1 MKQFL
6 LLVLL
11 VVSSMAHSQD
21 YTPNLIDYTGW
32 INAGSVGE
40 PLTCWAPGDTGYC
53 GPLPAVGAFNNPS
66 LINFSYGLTDIYQP
80 VDIAQA
86 LSAAGSGIIV
96 NGFSF
101 NFIAKNGNGWDN
113 GQLDYLTAYAKF
125 YNNNSLVESY
135 NYDLNYRFN
144 WTNFNYSETFTN
156 PYQINDLDEVKVGFV
171 GRDTNGW
178 AGFYGPEVRNIN
190 FRLNYGIDPC
200 YEDPLSSTSCAGF
213 QEALLELQCNGDP
226 LSSID
231 CPGYLE
237 NFMSEI
243 DMNLDEVFEDEMY
256 DEYSEEELYED
267 LEEEFFEDEFI
278 ADEEFFEDVE
288 ELLDDEEFFDE
299 ELIADEEFLDEELIS
314 DKEFLED
321 DLSDEESVLSLL
333 ELVERMRD
341 ETKSETDEFIFN
353 TNTNTQNEIVEV
365 SSRSENN
372 ANVIPINVTEQVV
385 QNNLLASTSSTVQE
399 LDSAPI
405 VLTDVSVNMIE
416 YNNAVDDSSGRE
428 LELTEDLFSTS
439 IIAISNQEEQI
450 ENIQELTEQPILF
463 VTSILQNVDV
473 DRVVD
478 DQNQIAQITEASE
491 SEVIEEL
498 LKEDSHSIAIK
509 DDEVQNTIEQVDQQ
523 IERVENEDYRVVE
536 QLIDVVVEQEE
547 TRVEDIE
554 TIVDDILIAEN
565 DTEEE
570 LETIVAVSSSSNVSE
585 TNIETLLSD
594 NTVQEN
600 NTETVVAATEQVNEE
615 EETSVENIE
624 VQEETNNNE
633 ETTNQSFDD
642 IALISEISL
651 DVVTTAAST
660 FNNNSMQQVLA
671 LGGTITEI
679 LNTPVPDFSRY
690 EVKPP
695 SQEEEVQTAKVENTL
710 ESMSTEEIESQAEMR
725 IGSMD
730 PESQA
735 IALQLIG
742 YKPGFDQYGGMLVD
756 QSNWYLDR
764 GMYTNNR
771 VPSSNSNLIFGA
783 QDQRH
788 QELMSLQYK

>member
-1 MKQFL
+1 
-6 LLVLL
+6 
-11 VVSSMAHSQD
+11 
-21 YTPNLIDYTGW
+21 
-32 INAGSVGE
+32 
-40 PLTCWAPGDTGYC
+40 
-53 GPLPAVGAFNNPS
+53 

-278 ADEEFFEDVE
+278 ADEEFLDDE
-288 ELLDDEEFFDE
+288 ELLDED
-299 ELIADEEFLDEELIS
+299 LIADEEFLDE
-314 DKEFLED
+314 
-321 DLSDEESVLSLL
+321 DLSDGESVLSLL
-333 ELVERMRD
+333 KLIGILNNTDD
-341 ETKSETDEFIFN
+341 ESIDSLSQYDSN
-353 TNTNTQNEIVEV
+353 TIMENQIVET
-365 SSRSENN
+365 
-372 ANVIPINVTEQVV
+372 IT
-385 QNNLLASTSSTVQE
+385 STN
-399 LDSAPI
+399 I
-405 VLTDVSVNMIE
+405 
-416 YNNAVDDSSGRE
+416 
-428 LELTEDLFSTS
+428 S
-439 IIAISNQEEQI
+439 IIKTDDIAEPVKQ
-450 ENIQELTEQPILF
+450 ENIIRVEVTQLTEQSVSSDSLIAE
-463 VTSILQNVDV
+463 IA
-473 DRVVD
+473 
-478 DQNQIAQITEASE
+478 DQ
-491 SEVIEEL
+491 
-498 LKEDSHSIAIK
+498 
-509 DDEVQNTIEQVDQQ
+509 DEKQ
-523 IERVENEDYRVVE
+523 
-536 QLIDVVVEQEE
+536 
-547 TRVEDIE
+547 VEDIE
-554 TIVDDILIAEN
+554 TTVDDTLIVDDNI
-565 DTEEE
+565 EEE
-570 LETIVAVSSSSNVSE
+570 LETIIAVSPSSNVSE

-600 NTETVVAATEQVNEE
+600 NTETVVAATEQVSEE
-615 EETSVENIE
+615 EETSVGNI
-624 VQEETNNNE
+624 VAQEETNNNE
-633 ETTNQSFDD
+633 ETTNDSFDD
-642 IALISEISL
+642 ITLMSEVSL
-651 DVVTTAAST
+651 DVVTTATST

-679 LNTPVPDFSRY
+679 LNTPVPDFSRF
-690 EVKPP
+690 EIKPP
-695 SQEEEVQTAKVENTL
+695 TQDEQVQTAKVENTI
-710 ESMSTEEIESQAEMR
+710 ETMSTEEIESQAEIR

-742 YKPGFDQYGGMLVD
+742 YKQGFDQYGGMLVD

-771 VPSSNSNLIFGA
+771 VPAVSSSNQIFGA

-788 QELMSLQYK
+788 QELMSLQYGR

>member
-11 VVSSMAHSQD
+11 VVSSMAYSQD

-32 INAGSVGE
+32 INAGTIGE
-40 PLTCWAPGDTGYC
+40 PLTCWGPGGPGYC
-53 GPLPAVGAFNNPS
+53 GPLPAAGEFNNTS

-125 YNNNSLVESY
+125 YKGNDLLESY

-144 WTNFNYSETFTN
+144 WNNFNYSETFTN

-213 QEALLELQCNGDP
+213 QAALLELQCNGDP
-226 LSSID
+226 LSSVN
-231 CPGYLE
+231 CPGFLE
-237 NFMSEI
+237 DFMSEI
-243 DMNLDEVFEDEMY
+243 DMSLDTVFNDELY
-256 DEYSEEELYED
+256 DEYSEEEL
-267 LEEEFFEDEFI
+267 
-278 ADEEFFEDVE
+278 DEEFLDED
-288 ELLDDEEFFDE
+288 
-299 ELIADEEFLDEELIS
+299 LIADEEFLDEDLIA
-314 DKEFLED
+314 DEEFLDE

-333 ELVERMRD
+333 KLIGILNNTDD
-341 ETKSETDEFIFN
+341 ESIDSLSQYDNNSII
-353 TNTNTQNEIVEV
+353 QNEIVE
-365 SSRSENN
+365 N
-372 ANVIPINVTEQVV
+372 IT
-385 QNNLLASTSSTVQE
+385 STN
-399 LDSAPI
+399 I
-405 VLTDVSVNMIE
+405 
-416 YNNAVDDSSGRE
+416 
-428 LELTEDLFSTS
+428 S
-439 IIAISNQEEQI
+439 IIKTDDIAEPVKQ
-450 ENIQELTEQPILF
+450 ENIIRVEVTQLTEQSVSSDSL
-463 VTSILQNVDV
+463 
-473 DRVVD
+473 
-478 DQNQIAQITEASE
+478 ITE
-491 SEVIEEL
+491 
-498 LKEDSHSIAIK
+498 IA
-509 DDEVQNTIEQVDQQ
+509 DQDETQ
-523 IERVENEDYRVVE
+523 
-536 QLIDVVVEQEE
+536 
-547 TRVEDIE
+547 VEDIE
-554 TIVDDILIAEN
+554 TAVDDTLITEN

-570 LETIVAVSSSSNVSE
+570 LETIDAVSSSSSNINE

-594 NTVQEN
+594 NTVREE
-600 NTETVVAATEQVNEE
+600 NTETVVVVIEQVSDE
-615 EETSVENIE
+615 EETSVENI
-624 VQEETNNNE
+624 VAQEETNNNE
-633 ETTNQSFDD
+633 ETIIESFDD
-642 IALISEISL
+642 IALTSEISL

-695 SQEEEVQTAKVENTL
+695 TQEEEVQTAKVENTL

-742 YKPGFDQYGGMLVD
+742 YKPGFDQYGKVLAD
-756 QSNWYLDR
+756 QNNWYLDR

-771 VPSSNSNLIFGA
+771 VPAVSSSNQIFGA

-788 QELMSLQYK
+788 QELMSLQYGR

>member
-278 ADEEFFEDVE
+278 ADEEFFEDE
-288 ELLDDEEFFDE
+288 ELIADEEFFDEEFLEE
-299 ELIADEEFLDEELIS
+299 ELIADEEFLDEDSL
-314 DKEFLED
+314 
-321 DLSDEESVLSLL
+321 DEESVLSLL
-333 ELVERMRD
+333 ELVESMRE
-341 ETKSETDEFIFN
+341 ETKPESDEISY
-353 TNTNTQNEIVEV
+353 NTNTQNEIVEV

-372 ANVIPINVTEQVV
+372 ANVISINVTEQAV
-385 QNNLLASTSSTVQE
+385 QNNQLASANVVKEQDNISSV
-399 LDSAPI
+399 S
-405 VLTDVSVNMIE
+405 TDVALEDNRVDIYSV
-416 YNNAVDDSSGRE
+416 G
-428 LELTEDLFSTS
+428 
-439 IIAISNQEEQI
+439 
-450 ENIQELTEQPILF
+450 
-463 VTSILQNVDV
+463 
-473 DRVVD
+473 
-478 DQNQIAQITEASE
+478 SE
-491 SEVIEEL
+491 SESIEEL
-498 LKEDSHSIAIK
+498 LKEDLYSIAMQGN
-509 DDEVQNTIEQVDQQ
+509 DVQDAVDQVEQQ
-523 IERVENEDYRVVE
+523 IERAVNEEYRVVE
-536 QLIDVVVEQEE
+536 QLVDVIVEEDE
-547 TRVEDIE
+547 TQVEDTE
-554 TIVDDILIAEN
+554 TIVDDTLIAEN

-585 TNIETLLSD
+585 TNMETFLFD

-695 SQEEEVQTAKVENTL
+695 SQDEEVQTAKVENTL

-788 QELMSLQYK
+788 QELMSLQYRR